1 MNISPYGIRTKKNTA
16 DFFFFF
22 FLLFSENLQKNS
34 KNAEK

>member
-1 MNISPYGIRTKKNTA
+1 MNISPYRIRTKKNTA
-16 DFFFFF
+16 GFFFFF